1 MINTIALGEHIRF
14 MRKSKNLTQEQ
25 LVERIGD
32 DKMSLSTIKR
42 LESGNGSFDLVK
54 LSRICEAL
62 ECDLND
68 LLMDEDVVAA
78 LKNLYPQEEWE
89 GIPYA
94 AEIQRLFYPKPSEYP
109 SLGGRQILS
118 VLQLIIYLPLMDE
131 RLLYDCL
138 YRIEGNAFDN
148 ENYVLDKLSL
158 LYRRIPDSRAKRY
171 ADLMAKK
178 CTYDYFMR
186 FISSEITAEEAE
198 LLDNRKGD
206 EWEKCYDEYMDILA
220 EKHFQEK
227 INRKALWQRTMKNLE
242 IATSDGAACSVPTSE

>member
-1 MINTIALGEHIRF
+1 MINTIALGERIRII
-14 MRKSKNLTQEQ
+14 RKRKNLTQEE
-25 LVERIGD
+25 LVDIIGD

-42 LESGNGSFDLVK
+42 LESGKGSFDLIK

-68 LLMDEDVVAA
+68 LLMDEDVVDG
-78 LKNLYPQEEWE
+78 LKNLFPPEEWDN
-89 GIPYA
+89 IPYV
-94 AEIQRLFYPKPSEYP
+94 AEIQRLFYPKPPVFP
-109 SLGGRQILS
+109 SLGKRPILS
-118 VLQLIIYLPLMDE
+118 VLQLMIYLPLMDE

-186 FISSEITAEEAE
+186 FTTSEITEEEAE
-198 LLDNRKGD
+198 LLNESTAE
-206 EWEKCYDEYMDILA
+206 EWKKSYDEYMDILA
-220 EKHFQEK
+220 EKHFREK
-227 INRKALWQRTMKNLE
+227 VSRETLWQRTLADLQ
-242 IATSDGAACSVPTSE
+242 IAMNDGENCSNPELG